1 MKGFSVLG
9 FGGRNGRRRSLGKMH
24 VYDKCVFVR
33 EFTNRSNWIPRERV
47 LRTRQA
53 SRQNPDPQSVNDRDV
68 NVSPVQ
74 TKKRRPPHSRDR
86 NSLASKR
93 CVGSSIAIRRSGH
106 FGSTQFPTTA
116 QMPGELMFA
125 MLSRSHLPDARR
137 VNDNDALAVAL
148 LFRGREGYIQMI
160 LDLEGILSFLSF
172 SLFGFYNLVSDPLIT
187 TNFD

>member
-1 MKGFSVLG
+1 M
-9 FGGRNGRRRSLGKMH
+9 GKMH

-33 EFTNRSNWIPRERV
+33 EFTNRSNRIPRERV

-74 TKKRRPPHSRDR
+74 TKRRRPPHSRDR

-116 QMPGELMFA
+116 QIPGELMFA

-137 VNDNDALAVAL
+137 VNENDALAVAL
-148 LFRGREGYIQMI
+148 LFRGREFYIQMI

-172 SLFGFYNLVSDPLIT
+172 FPFSPFCLFWPSEMRNI
-187 TNFD
+187 